1 MAASAIA
8 NFGFEGGAECGWKT
22 GGEHGPGGRSMK
34 LRRRDFLAL
43 AATAAVPSVARTE
56 TYPARPVRILVGY
69 APGGVTDI
77 SARLIGPW
85 LSERLG
91 QQFVTENRP
100 GASGNIAAE
109 AVARASPDGYTL
121 LLVAANNAY
130 NMTLY
135 TKLRFDFT
143 RDIVPVASICRD
155 CFVMVVNPSFPA
167 KSVAEFIAYA
177 KANRGK
183 LNMGASGPGSGSQ
196 LYAELLKAMA
206 GIDIAAVNYRGIGA
220 ALPDLM
226 AGRLEVMFIPVATA
240 VGYVKA
246 GTLRPLGVTAA
257 GRIGVLPDV
266 PAISEFV
273 PGYEAISF
281 TGIGAPA
288 NTPAE
293 IVAALNKEVNA
304 ALADP
309 TFKTRIADLGM
320 EPFATSPAEFG
331 KFIAAYSEKWGKV
344 IRNAGIKA
352 E

>member
-1 MAASAIA
+1 MILS
-8 NFGFEGGAECGWKT
+8 
-22 GGEHGPGGRSMK
+22 
-34 LRRRDFLAL
+34 RRRFLHV
-43 AATAAVPSVARTE
+43 TAAAVALPTGSRIARAE
-56 TYPARPVRILVGY
+56 SYPLRPVRILVGY

-77 SARLIGPW
+77 TARLIGPW

-121 LLVAANNAY
+121 LLVASNNAA
-130 NMTLY
+130 NATLY
-135 TKLRFDFT
+135 EKLNFI

-155 CFVMVVNPSFPA
+155 SFVMVVNPALAA
-167 KSVAEFIAYA
+167 KTLPEFIAYA

-183 LNMGASGPGSGSQ
+183 LNMGASGAGSGSQ
-196 LYAELLKAMA
+196 LFGELFKAMA
-206 GIDIAAVNYRGIGA
+206 GVDFAAVNYRGIGV

-240 VGYVKA
+240 IGYVRA
-246 GTLRPLGVTAA
+246 GTLRALGVTATA
-257 GRIGVLPDV
+257 RVDVLPDV
-266 PAISEFV
+266 PAIAEFL
-273 PGYEAISF
+273 PGYEATNF

-288 NTPAE
+288 HTPPE
-293 IVAALNKEVNA
+293 IIAVLNSHVNA

-309 TFKTRIADLGM
+309 TFKARVRDLGM
-320 EPFATSPAEFG
+320 QPFASSAAEFG
-331 KFIAAYSEKWGKV
+331 KFIADETEKWGKV
-344 IRNAGIKA
+344 IRAAGIKA